1 MVIIIVT
8 ACIVAVAICMGFA
21 VRAYHISGIQE
32 NLSKI
37 DFPEI
42 P

>member
-8 ACIVAVAICMGFA
+8 ACTVAIAICMGFA
-21 VRAYHISGIQE
+21 VRAYRISGIQD
-32 NLSKI
+32 NLLKI

>member
-8 ACIVAVAICMGFA
+8 ACIVAVSVCIGFLI
-21 VRAYHISGIQE
+21 RAYHVMGIQE

-37 DFPEI
+37 DFPKI